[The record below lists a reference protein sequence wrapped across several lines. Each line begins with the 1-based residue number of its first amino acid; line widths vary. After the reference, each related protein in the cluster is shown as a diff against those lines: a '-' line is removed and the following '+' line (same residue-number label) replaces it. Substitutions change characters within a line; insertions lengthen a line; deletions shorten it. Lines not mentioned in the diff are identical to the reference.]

1 MTIKTN
7 KILPLDFH
15 AISKSMHL
23 DGNDYQPVKHTIYQT
38 DDDQIQITIPTD
50 YLCLDSLN
58 LKICNTSII
67 LEGTIKLP
75 LYLFDNASQQSIS
88 NNFSYTIPIPTN
100 HSPCSAYSRITSSA
114 IVIFIKKQ

>member
-23 DGNDYQPVKHTIYQT
+23 DGNDYQPVNHTICET

-50 YLCLDSLN
+50 YLCLDSLK
-58 LKICNTSII
+58 LKVCDTSII
-67 LEGTIKLP
+67 LDGKIKLP
-75 LYLFDNASQQSIS
+75 LYLFNIS
-88 NNFSYTIPIPTN
+88 STKCISSNFSYTIPIPIN